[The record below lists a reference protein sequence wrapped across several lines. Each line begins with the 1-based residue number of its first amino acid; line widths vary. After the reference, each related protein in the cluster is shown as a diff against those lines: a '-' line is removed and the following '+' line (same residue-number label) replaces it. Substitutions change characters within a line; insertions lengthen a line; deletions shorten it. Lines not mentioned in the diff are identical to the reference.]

1 MKNLPNDNIFSWFKK
16 IAKLNDKEML
26 STFNCGI
33 GMIVIVRDED
43 AERTIK
49 EFINQG
55 EMAVKI
61 GKVTNS
67 PNQEIDLH
75 NLECALDAV

>member
-1 MKNLPNDNIFSWFKK
+1 
-16 IAKLNDKEML
+16 
-26 STFNCGI
+26 
-33 GMIVIVRDED
+33 MIVIVRDED

-67 PNQEIDLH
+67 PNQEINLH